1 MQIIRL
7 STQSPELRAHLTEVW
22 EASVRS
28 THHFLSDDDIR
39 FFKPQVRD
47 TYLAQTDVY
56 GIMEEAAGKA
66 MAFIGLGKDKI
77 EMLFVHPD
85 QQGKGLGTA
94 LINFAVRTKG
104 VHKVDVNEQNS
115 EAHAFYKKTGFVT
128 TSRDEYDPSGRP
140 FPILHMELSP
150 ERTRHTEISAI
161 REDRKQY
168 LPLLL
173 TADEQENMIDRYLD
187 RGAMYAMRE
196 NGRTVCVC
204 VVTDEGRG
212 VCEIKNIAVDAGF
225 RFQGYGKR
233 MIEFAAEKYGKTHH
247 TMLVGT
253 GETPSTLNFYKKCG
267 FIYSHRIKDFF
278 TDNYD
283 SAIIEDGIT
292 LKDMVYLKR
301 EIG

>member
-1 MQIIRL
+1 MQITRL
-7 STQSPELRAHLTEVW
+7 PTQCPELRARLTEVW
-22 EASVRS
+22 EAAVRS
-28 THHFLSDDDIR
+28 THHFLSEDDIR

-56 GIMEEAAGKA
+56 GITEEEAGKV
-66 MAFIGLGKDKI
+66 MAFIGLDREKI

-94 LINFAVRTKG
+94 LVNFAVRTKG
-104 VHKVDVNEQNS
+104 VRKVDVNEQNN
-115 EAHAFYKKTGFVT
+115 EAHAFYIKKGFVT
-128 TSRDEYDPSGRP
+128 TSRDEYDPDGRH
-140 FPILHMELSP
+140 FPILHMELLP
-150 ERTRHTEISAI
+150 ERARHTEISAVT
-161 REDRKQY
+161 EDKKQH

-173 TADEQENMIDRYLD
+173 MADEQEDMIYRYLD

-196 NGRTVCVC
+196 NGKTVCVC
-204 VVTDEGRG
+204 VITDEGRG
-212 VCEIKNIAVDAGF
+212 VCEIKNIAVAPGYRF
-225 RFQGYGKR
+225 RGHGKR
-233 MIEFAAEKYGKTHH
+233 MIEFAAEEYGKTHH

-283 SAIIEDGIT
+283 HAIIEDGIT
-292 LKDMVYLKR
+292 LKDMIYLKR